1 MVEDIAP
8 VQEGY
13 LKTSLENLGKDI
25 HMRNVAENPEWTW
38 RPKKVS
44 VFGQD
49 IPVAELDNQIGLQ
62 KKIVQQMPSDD
73 ASARLAALEKAREA
87 NPSAPGKDFI
97 KVPDMEKWGPLRN
110 AYVRRPIYE
119 DLNNFIPTVE
129 RSTGV
134 RAGVGEK
141 IRRFAEGSI
150 GTFKIAKTA
159 LNIPSWA
166 RNAYEGWVRMDLSGI
181 PLGQIPFYYGKA
193 ISSLLRK
200 DKDYRL
206 AQAGGLFEGG
216 FDASDLRPALKI
228 LQDTVPATTS
238 KEGWIGDLANM
249 GLRAAK
255 AVSIYGGKAVDA
267 MSKGYQATDNVA
279 KHAMF
284 LANRSAGLDNA
295 DAILRATKW
304 GMDYSDVNPTI
315 RSSRKFW
322 LPFVTYNYKMTH
334 LLAEVAAERPWK
346 FAKYAAAPE
355 MFNEAV
361 RRASGNFSQQEVDDL
376 INIYPAEAEKQGTP
390 YLLPTRS
397 PGGKIRFIS
406 PDYFMPWGNFLSTAR
421 GVASGDLREASRF
434 ISMGNPIMDVYSTI
448 QASRG
453 EPLEDLFTGKKLYNP
468 LDSTM
473 SKVYK
478 LSSQLLS
485 NIAVPSAFLPG
496 GAVDIA
502 RNVVKRDSKKD
513 KSWDDVVLSLM
524 GIKTRTLDPVQL
536 EMMRT
541 RAIGKLDAA
550 WRDYNDNS
558 SDSRAVRQKKFDEYF
573 ALRASLE
580 PDIRKGVMN
589 NGGRE
594 DGSFNIPAVY

>member
-1 MVEDIAP
+1 M
-8 VQEGY
+8 
-13 LKTSLENLGKDI
+13 
-25 HMRNVAENPEWTW
+25 
-38 RPKKVS
+38 
-44 VFGQD
+44 
-49 IPVAELDNQIGLQ
+49 
-62 KKIVQQMPSDD
+62 
-73 ASARLAALEKAREA
+73 
-87 NPSAPGKDFI
+87 
-97 KVPDMEKWGPLRN
+97 
-110 AYVRRPIYE
+110 
-119 DLNNFIPTVE
+119 
-129 RSTGV
+129 
-134 RAGVGEK
+134 
-141 IRRFAEGSI
+141 
-150 GTFKIAKTA
+150 
-159 LNIPSWA
+159 
-166 RNAYEGWVRMDLSGI
+166 
-181 PLGQIPFYYGKA
+181 
-193 ISSLLRK
+193 
-200 DKDYRL
+200 
-206 AQAGGLFEGG
+206 
-216 FDASDLRPALKI
+216 
-228 LQDTVPATTS
+228 
-238 KEGWIGDLANM
+238 
-249 GLRAAK
+249 
-255 AVSIYGGKAVDA
+255 
-267 MSKGYQATDNVA
+267 
-279 KHAMF
+279 
-284 LANRSAGLDNA
+284 
-295 DAILRATKW
+295 
-304 GMDYSDVNPTI
+304 
-315 RSSRKFW
+315 
-322 LPFVTYNYKMTH
+322 
-334 LLAEVAAERPWK
+334 
-346 FAKYAAAPE
+346 
-355 MFNEAV
+355 